1 MIFGFLFFGLLF
13 CKVCGKCRLL
23 LHFLLVIAKT
33 LAWQHFFHCCTQSLV
48 LLQIPQVWATSILLS
63 IFLIHIQFAHFWQKV
78 SLHQPEPK
86 PGNTFSLLASIL
98 TEPLNSVILGWITAT
113 WLPLFLDSYQV
124 CTFWPKSF
132 SALARTKAWQ
142 HFFTAGIY
150 PYRTS
155 QLSDFGVDHCNL
167 APPFS

>member
-1 MIFGFLFFGLLF
+1 MFFDFGLLF
-13 CKVCGKCRLL
+13 L
-23 LHFLLVIAKT
+23 
-33 LAWQHFFHCCTQSLV
+33 QSLWEM
-48 LLQIPQVWATSILLS
+48 P
-63 IFLIHIQFAHFWQKV
+63 FFAAF
-78 SLHQPEPK
+78 S
-86 PGNTFSLLASIL
+86 PGNSKYLSLATLFSLLHTIPSAL
-98 TEPLNSVILGWITAT
+98 ANTLGLGHLHFVIH
-113 WLPLFLDSYQV
+113 FLDSYPV
-124 CTFWPKSF
+124 CTFWAKGF